1 MVTLKD
7 IENLGYK
14 KVGKTRKSRVGQC
27 VLSEQV
33 PEEVKA
39 KSKGLKW
46 KVRVF
51 KADDGSEWKANADR
65 DGRVIYFRYWT
76 CTVRAYEKGIIKL
89 NCLVLDKNEF
99 ISNIFAKCNGKSE
112 PIKCG
117 ENATIE
123 QVERQIEDW
132 EDSYE
137 DAKYEEWRDS
147 KLWEDE

>member
-14 KVGKTRKSRVGQC
+14 KVGKTQKSRVGQGIHP
-27 VLSEQV
+27 EQV

-46 KVRVF
+46 KVRIF
-51 KADDGSEWKANADR
+51 KADDGSEWKANADH

-76 CTVRAYEKGIIKL
+76 CTVRTYEKGMMKL

-99 ISNIFAKCNGKSE
+99 ISNIFANCNGKGK

-123 QVERQIEDW
+123 QVEREIEEFGDCTA
-132 EDSYE
+132 DSFE
-137 DAKYEEWRDS
+137 FVCKI
-147 KLWEDE
+147 

>member
-7 IENLGYK
+7 IESLGYK
-14 KVGKTRKSRVGQC
+14 KVGKTKKSRVGQF

-76 CTVRAYEKGIIKL
+76 CTIRSYEKGMMKL
-89 NCLVLDKNEF
+89 NCLVLDENEF
-99 ISNIFAKCNGKSE
+99 ISNIFANCNGKGKQIE
-112 PIKCG
+112 CG

-123 QVERQIEDW
+123 QVEREIDEFGDCTA
-132 EDSYE
+132 DSFEFDYFI
-137 DAKYEEWRDS
+137 
-147 KLWEDE
+147 

>member
-7 IENLGYK
+7 IESLGYK
-14 KVGKTRKSRVGQC
+14 KVGKAQKSRVGKGTPTKF
-27 VLSEQV
+27 V

-76 CTVRAYEKGIIKL
+76 CTVHTYEKGMMKL

-99 ISNIFAKCNGKSE
+99 ISNIFANCNGKGE

-123 QVERQIEDW
+123 EVKRQIEEFGDCTA
-132 EDSYE
+132 DSFEFDYFI
-137 DAKYEEWRDS
+137 
-147 KLWEDE
+147 

>member
-14 KVGKTRKSRVGQC
+14 KVGKTKKSRVGQC

-33 PEEVKA
+33 PEEVKS

-51 KADDGSEWKANADR
+51 KADDGSEWKANADH
-65 DGRVIYFRYWT
+65 DGHVIYFRYWT
-76 CTVRAYEKGIIKL
+76 CTVRSYEKGMMKL

-99 ISNIFAKCNGKSE
+99 ISNIFANCNGKGK

-123 QVERQIEDW
+123 QLEREIEEFGDCTA
-132 EDSYE
+132 DSFEFDYNI
-137 DAKYEEWRDS
+137 
-147 KLWEDE
+147 

>member
-14 KVGKTRKSRVGQC
+14 KVGKTQKSRVGQF

-51 KADDGSEWKANADR
+51 KADDGSEWKANADH

-76 CTVRAYEKGIIKL
+76 CTVRAYEKGMMKL

-99 ISNIFAKCNGKSE
+99 ISNIFAHCNGKSE

-123 QVERQIEDW
+123 QVEREIEEFGDCTA
-132 EDSYE
+132 DSFDFVY
-137 DAKYEEWRDS
+137 KI
-147 KLWEDE
+147 

>member
-14 KVGKTRKSRVGQC
+14 KVGKTQKSRVCQG

-39 KSKGLKW
+39 KYKGLKW

-65 DGRVIYFRYWT
+65 DGHVIYFRYWT
-76 CTVRAYEKGIIKL
+76 CTVRTYEKDMMKL

-99 ISNIFAKCNGKSE
+99 ISNIFANCNGKGK

-123 QVERQIEDW
+123 QVEREIE
-132 EDSYE
+132 EFGKCTADSFEFDYFI
-137 DAKYEEWRDS
+137 
-147 KLWEDE
+147 